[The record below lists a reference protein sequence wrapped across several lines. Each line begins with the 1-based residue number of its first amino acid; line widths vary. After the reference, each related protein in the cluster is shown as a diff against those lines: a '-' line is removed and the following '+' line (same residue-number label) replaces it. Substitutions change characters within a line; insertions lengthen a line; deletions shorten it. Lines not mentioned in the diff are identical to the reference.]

1 MKVNYL
7 AVYDRKRSCG
17 VYHKIVSQLYG
28 LEQNGIEVQLTKVG
42 QWVGSINVGNRKIDL
57 PYYNW
62 LNLKI
67 DYDVDALYIRYQRS
81 DLNFVRFLRR
91 FKKERK
97 KRKVII
103 EIASYPYEQEDAE
116 SAVYQRIK
124 DRIFRNFLRFYVD
137 RIVTFSEDSKI
148 WGIRTIQGINGV
160 DFSKYKLR
168 DTNRGSEEV
177 IHMVA
182 VASMK
187 PWHGYDRM
195 IEGMNQYILGG
206 GERKIKLHL
215 VGNGI
220 EIPKYKE
227 LVQRY
232 HLEQDVVF
240 YGQKEGKELDAIYDR
255 CDIGIAAFGDS
266 RKGAKLSS
274 ALKTREY
281 AAKGL
286 PMVNDIRI
294 DIFPEEK
301 YSFVY
306 RVPAD
311 ETPIDVQD
319 LITWY
324 DKLYGPHAENRKKV
338 AEYIRHIAEQ
348 KCSNK
353 ITMQETAEFIKTED

>member
-17 VYHKIVSQLYG
+17 VYHKIVSQLRG
-28 LEQNGIEVQLTKVG
+28 LELNGIEVQLTKVG

-67 DYDVDALYIRYQRS
+67 DHDVDALYIRYQRS
-81 DLNFVRFLRR
+81 DLNFIRFLRR

-103 EIASYPYEQEDAE
+103 EIACYPYEQEDAE
-116 SAVYQRIK
+116 SAVYQRFK
-124 DRIFRNFLRFYVD
+124 DRIFRNLLRFYVD

-160 DFSKYKLR
+160 DFTKYTLR
-168 DTNRGSEEV
+168 DTNRCSEEV

-195 IEGMNQYILGG
+195 IEGMNQYFIHG

-215 VGNGI
+215 VGNGT
-220 EIPKYKE
+220 EIPRYKE
-227 LVQRY
+227 LVQKY
-232 HLEQDVVF
+232 HLEQDVFF
-240 YGQKEGKELDAIYDR
+240 YGQKEGKELDEIYDR
-255 CDIGIAAFGDS
+255 CDIGIGS
-266 RKGAKLSS
+266 LRMRQIKVLSS
-274 ALKTREY
+274 LKTREY

-294 DIFPEEK
+294 DIFPEEQ

-311 ETPIDVQD
+311 ETPIDMQD

-338 AEYIRHIAEQ
+338 AEYVRHVAEQ
-348 KCSNK
+348 KCSNRV
-353 ITMQETAEFIKTED
+353 TMQETAEFFKTEG

>member
-17 VYHKIVSQLYG
+17 VYNKIISQLHG
-28 LEQNGIEVQLTKVG
+28 LELNGIETQLTKVG
-42 QWVGSINVGNRKIDL
+42 QWVGSINVGNQKIDL

-62 LNLKI
+62 LSLKI
-67 DYDVDALYIRYQRS
+67 DNDVDALYIRYQRA
-81 DLNFVRFLRR
+81 DLNFIRFLRR
-91 FKKERK
+91 FKKKGKERK
-97 KRKVII
+97 III
-103 EIASYPYEQEDAE
+103 EIASYPYEQEDTE

-160 DFSKYKLR
+160 DFTKHRVR
-168 DTNRGSEEV
+168 DTRQCSNEV

-182 VASMK
+182 VASMQ

-195 IEGMNQYILGG
+195 IEGMNQYILDGG
-206 GERKIKLHL
+206 DRKIKLHL

-227 LVQRY
+227 LVQKY
-232 HLEQDVVF
+232 HLEGNVFF
-240 YGQKEGKELDAIYDR
+240 YGQKEGKELDEIYDK
-255 CDIGIAAFGDS
+255 CDIGIGS
-266 RKGAKLSS
+266 LRIRQVKVLSS
-274 ALKTREY
+274 LKTREY

-294 DIFPEEK
+294 DIFPEEQ

-306 RVPAD
+306 RIPAD
-311 ETPIDVQD
+311 ETPVDIQD
-319 LITWY
+319 LIAWY
-324 DKLYGPHAENRKKV
+324 DKLYGEHAENRKKV
-338 AEYIRHIAEQ
+338 AEYVRHAAEQ
-348 KCSNK
+348 KCSNRV
-353 ITMQETAEFIKTED
+353 TMRGIAEYFKAES